1 MIKNQL
7 KRYYSNKD
15 QILKFMIKFWKIR
28 LNQQM
33 IISVKIK
40 KILLICLTGR
50 NNFRKTMKN
59 NSK

>member
-7 KRYYSNKD
+7 KRYYSNKV